1 MERLSVDNASNIL
14 EGFVANE
21 ESLIQ
26 HIADTMG
33 PDAVSLAIQTIA
45 TICEIQREQ
54 DKNG

>member
-14 EGFVANE
+14 EGYVANE

>member
-21 ESLIQ
+21 ESFIQ